1 MEDNL
6 LQELGLDQKSSAVYL
21 AALERGE
28 TLLLPL
34 AAQAGVKRPTLYEIL
49 PRLHV
54 LGLIAYGR
62 QGKRRTVIAQDPSRL
77 LALQEERTAALRK
90 VVPELLSRKRAV
102 GDKPRVSSYEGV
114 EGIKQVYED
123 TLLEDVPM
131 RSFLKPQSINAE
143 VERYLLGT
151 YAPRRAKKGIRI
163 KNLVSGKQS
172 EGGALLEKK
181 GFHRENRY
189 VNQKDFPAEIE
200 MLIYSNKVAF
210 INYGAESEPM
220 GIVIESKEVAQT
232 LRSLHTLAWQ
242 HAEEEHGDARAAA
255 GEEFW

>member
-1 MEDNL
+1 M

-34 AAQAGVKRPTLYEIL
+34 ATQAGVKRPTLYEIL
-49 PRLHV
+49 PKLHQ

-62 QGKRRTVIAQDPSRL
+62 QGKRRTVVAQDPSRL

-90 VVPELLSRKRAV
+90 VVPELLSRKRNLP
-102 GDKPRVSSYEGV
+102 GKPRVSSYEGV
-114 EGIKQVYED
+114 EGVKQVYED

-131 RSFLKPQSINAE
+131 RSFLQPQSVNPEI
-143 VERYLLGT
+143 ERYLSGT
-151 YAPRRAKKGIRI
+151 YMPRRAKKGIRI
-163 KNLVSGKQS
+163 KNLVSGKPG
-172 EGGALLEKK
+172 EDEALLQKK

-189 VNQKDFPAEIE
+189 VNPKEFPASIE

-210 INYGAESEPM
+210 VTYSKESEPT
-220 GIVIESKEVAQT
+220 GIIIESKEVAQT
-232 LRSLHTLAWQ
+232 LRSLHALAWQ
-242 HAEEEHGDARAAA
+242 HAEEEVGRKES
-255 GEEFW
+255 EEAENFW